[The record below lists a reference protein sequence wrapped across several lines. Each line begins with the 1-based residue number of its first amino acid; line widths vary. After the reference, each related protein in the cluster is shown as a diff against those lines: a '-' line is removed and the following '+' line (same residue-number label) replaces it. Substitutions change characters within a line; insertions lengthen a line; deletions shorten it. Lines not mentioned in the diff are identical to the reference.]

1 MAKEPKST
9 RTLSHAVKG
18 YLNLEDMK
26 VVEVLDA
33 ETGDEI
39 VHDLAAILAEYD
51 DKEMSITVSMKD
63 KLEGE

>member
-18 YLNLEDMK
+18 FLNLEDMK
-26 VVEVLDA
+26 VVEILD
-33 ETGDEI
+33 EGEEV
-39 VHDLAAILAEYD
+39 VHDLKDILAEYD
-51 DKEMSITVSMKD
+51 TKEIGISISMKD

>member
-18 YLNLEDMK
+18 YLNLEEMK

-33 ETGDEI
+33 ETGEEV
-39 VHDLAAILAEYD
+39 VHDLSEILNEYD
-51 DKEMSITVSMKD
+51 GKEMSITASMKD

>member
-26 VVEVLDA
+26 VTEVLDA
-33 ETGDEI
+33 ETGDEV

-51 DKEMSITVSMKD
+51 D
-63 KLEGE
+63 

>member
-33 ETGDEI
+33 ETGDEV

>member
-26 VVEVLDA
+26 VTEVLDA
-33 ETGDEI
+33 ETGDEV

-51 DKEMSITVSMKD
+51 DKEMSITISMKD

>member
-18 YLNLEDMK
+18 FLNLEDMK
-26 VVEVLDA
+26 VVEILD
-33 ETGDEI
+33 EGEE
-39 VHDLAAILAEYD
+39 VSHDLKEILAEYD
-51 DKEMSITVSMKD
+51 GKEVALSISMKD

>member
-18 YLNLEDMK
+18 FLNLEEMK
-26 VVEVLDA
+26 VVEILD
-33 ETGDEI
+33 EGEE
-39 VHDLAAILAEYD
+39 VSHDLKDILSEYD
-51 DKEMSITVSMKD
+51 DKEVALSISMKD

>member
-18 YLNLEDMK
+18 FLDLEGMK
-26 VVEVLDA
+26 VVEILD
-33 ETGDEI
+33 EGEEVT
-39 VHDLAAILAEYD
+39 HDLSVILSEYN
-51 DKEMSITVSMKD
+51 DKEVAISISMKD

>member
-18 YLNLEDMK
+18 ILNLEDMK
-26 VVEVLDA
+26 VIEILD
-33 ETGDEI
+33 EGDEV
-39 VHDLAAILAEYD
+39 VHDLKDILAEYH
-51 DKEMSITVSMKD
+51 DKEVSLSISMKD

>member
-9 RTLSHAVKG
+9 RTLSHSVKG

-26 VVEVLDA
+26 VTEVLDA
-33 ETGDEI
+33 ETGDEV